1 MTIDHKVPKH
11 VGSITLAVGNPNWG
25 LEQCETIARCNNA
38 INKEDE
44 LLHCIYPI
52 SPSPRIHLVTRD
64 AEDFVQLCPRM
75 LSLSNS
81 TQLAG
86 APVRCKHLLHVL
98 ISCLAL
104 SVFGATAQILFANN

>member
-11 VGSITLAVGNPNWG
+11 IGSITLAVGNPNWG
-25 LEQCETIARCNNA
+25 SEQCETIARYHNA
-38 INKEDE
+38 VNKKDE

-52 SPSPRIHLVTRD
+52 SPSPRIHLVMRD
-64 AEDFVQLCPRM
+64 AEHFVQLCPRM

-81 TQLAG
+81 TQLAR

-104 SVFGATAQILFANN
+104 CVFGATAILFANN